1 MFFPHLVGDAC
12 SREPHQL
19 GERVPI
25 NAVVLALSAPATTAA
40 RACAQGRRAVVRKA
54 LGTSKSIPRRRTPL
68 WPSHA
73 TSGLDR
79 QRSAPRFHAALRD
92 SELSAAPALGRRTS
106 PGALSTTRQA
116 REQFFRDWPVVS
128 SSQRSSSR
136 SLAWPPVTSQ
146 VRGARVAIT
155 CFAASP

>member
-92 SELSAAPALGRRTS
+92 SELSAAPALGRRIGLYDRS
-106 PGALSTTRQA
+106 AKEPLSMQESEDLDPIFEAYRELHFTPTRFCKLQTP
-116 REQFFRDWPVVS
+116 R
-128 SSQRSSSR
+128 
-136 SLAWPPVTSQ
+136 
-146 VRGARVAIT
+146 
-155 CFAASP
+155 